1 MGSCPTS
8 GRAPWAAAIVGLVL
22 FACATSNG
30 DADDEPVDTPTTETP
45 ARDKKPD
52 DKPDPPKFEA
62 TIDPSDSGGGDDDD
76 DEDDE
81 DPAPPGGGDQCI
93 DNGDPGGSE
102 NVATKLPDTTDCDN
116 EYKTITG
123 VMKGA
128 VDVDFYSLSA
138 KDEGVSISHPFG
150 CSLDTDFE
158 GETAGTE
165 LCVFLRCKNSTV
177 NPVSGCAHGTLSTS
191 DIGMKGC
198 CTAAPGRAVP
208 KWDCSGI
215 TDDDSA
221 DIFIRVR
228 QIGGDKCLPYKVKY
242 RF

>member
-1 MGSCPTS
+1 MI
-8 GRAPWAAAIVGLVL
+8 AGLVL
-22 FACATSNG
+22 LACATSNG
-30 DADDEPVDTPTTETP
+30 DDAPVDTPTTEP
-45 ARDKKPD
+45 PLRDKKPD
-52 DKPDPPKFEA
+52 DNRDPPKFEA
-62 TIDPSDSGGGDDDD
+62 TIDTPDAGGGDDDK
-76 DEDDE
+76 
-81 DPAPPGGGDQCI
+81 DPTPPGGGDPCI

-102 NVATKLPDTTDCDN
+102 NVATKLPETTDCDN
-116 EYKTITG
+116 DYKTITG

-138 KDEGVSISHPFG
+138 KDEGVSTSHPFG

-165 LCVFLRCKNSTV
+165 LCVFLRCKNSTM
-177 NPVSGCAHGTLSTS
+177 NPVTGCAQGTLSTS

-198 CTAAPGRAVP
+198 CAAAPGKAVP
-208 KWDCSGI
+208 EWDCSGI
-215 TDDDSA
+215 TDNDSA

>member
-1 MGSCPTS
+1 VI
-8 GRAPWAAAIVGLVL
+8 AGLVL
-22 FACATSNG
+22 LACATSNG
-30 DADDEPVDTPTTETP
+30 DDAPVDTPTTEP
-45 ARDKKPD
+45 PLRDKKPD
-52 DKPDPPKFEA
+52 DNRDPPKFEA
-62 TIDPSDSGGGDDDD
+62 TIDPPDAGGGDDDK
-76 DEDDE
+76 
-81 DPAPPGGGDQCI
+81 DPTPGGGDPCI

-102 NVATKLPDTTDCDN
+102 NVATKLPETTDCDN
-116 EYKTITG
+116 DYKTITG

-138 KDEGVSISHPFG
+138 KDEGVSTSHPFG

-165 LCVFLRCKNSTV
+165 LCVFLRCKNSTM
-177 NPVSGCAHGTLSTS
+177 NPVTGCAQGTLSTS

-198 CTAAPGRAVP
+198 CAAAPGKAVP
-208 KWDCSGI
+208 EWDCSGI
-215 TDDDSA
+215 TDNDSA